1 MKGLK
6 SRVEDS
12 VTDEGLK
19 EIEKITSQSVKAAAL
34 MMKKGKTDVSGS
46 YNTDAIRL
54 APDALFEKLALIY
67 RSFLVHGTVS
77 RPLLACAFMPLL
89 KSALKDPGDTKSY
102 RAIAGSSTMLMLFDR
117 LVLNLWGDRLASG
130 SLQMGYKR
138 GSSTAQCTY
147 VVQETISHFLD
158 GGTNP
163 ILVALDMT
171 MAFDKCRFDILF
183 KKIESKLPPSV
194 VRVLIFAYQRQY
206 AWVRWG
212 DKKSTEFGILNG
224 TRQGSVLSPA
234 LFTVYVQEL
243 LDRLKNLGAGC
254 YVGATFLGAV
264 AWADDFLL
272 TAPTRGSMQ
281 SLLDV
286 CSSFAAE
293 VGLQFSTDP
302 NPAKSK
308 SKAVFVVGRKTGL
321 EKPAPLLLSTKAL
334 PYVAHATHL
343 GHELHEDGTMTMDT
357 SMRRGAFIGKT
368 LEVQEAFN
376 FAAPAEVLGAVK
388 LYCGDLYDGMLA
400 RLDGVPAIQLMNCW
414 AKTVKDVWGI
424 PRATHSVYA
433 RWLSSGHSS
442 IREDLLSRWPK
453 FFRSLLSGPSP
464 EAATLARVAAADG
477 RSTTA
482 ANNALLLA
490 ATGLSAWTATAAEV
504 RSELQRRE
512 EAMTPEQ
519 LSTADYLLELLQT
532 RAELSLQC
540 EDITGIS
547 AHIDFLVTH

>member
-1 MKGLK
+1 M
-6 SRVEDS
+6 
-12 VTDEGLK
+12 
-19 EIEKITSQSVKAAAL
+19 
-34 MMKKGKTDVSGS
+34 
-46 YNTDAIRL
+46 TDAIRL
-54 APDALFEKLALIY
+54 APDCLFEKLALVY

-89 KSALKDPGDTKSY
+89 KSSQKDPGDTKSY
-102 RAIAGSSTMLMLFDR
+102 RAIAGSSTLLMLFNR
-117 LVLNLWGDRLASG
+117 LVLNLWGDRLTSG

-163 ILVALDMT
+163 IMVALDMT

-183 KKIESKLPPSV
+183 KKIEAKLPLSV
-194 VRVLIFAYQRQY
+194 TRVLIFVYQRQY

-212 DKKSTEFGILNG
+212 NLKSSEFGILNG

-243 LDRLKNLGAGC
+243 LDKLKAMGCGC
-254 YVGATFLGAV
+254 YIGATFLGAV

-272 TAPTRGSMQ
+272 TAPTRGGMQ
-281 SLLDV
+281 SMLDV

-302 NPAKSK
+302 NPVKSK
-308 SKAVFVVGRKTGL
+308 SKAVYVVGRKTGL
-321 EKPAPLLLSTKAL
+321 EKPAPLLLSGKAL

-343 GHELHEDGTMTMDT
+343 GHELHEDGTMNMDT
-357 SMRRGAFIGKT
+357 TMRRGAFIGKT
-368 LEVQEAFN
+368 LEVQEAFS

-388 LYCGDLYDGMLA
+388 LYCGDLYGGMLA
-400 RLDGVPAIQLMNCW
+400 RLDSAPAGQLMNCW
-414 AKTVKDVWGI
+414 AKTVKDVWGL

-453 FFRSLLSGPSP
+453 FFRSLLCGPSP
-464 EAATLARVAAADG
+464 EAATLARVAAADR
-477 RSTTA
+477 RSTTS
-482 ANNALLLA
+482 ANNALIIA
-490 ATGLSAWTATAAEV
+490 ATGLSAWTATAEQIRA
-504 RSELQRRE
+504 ELQRRE
-512 EAMTPEQ
+512 VAMALEE
-519 LSTADYLLELLQT
+519 LKTAEYLLELLQI
-532 RAELSLQC
+532 RAEMSLQC
-540 EDITGIS
+540 DDITS
-547 AHIDFLVTH
+547 LTAHINFLVTS